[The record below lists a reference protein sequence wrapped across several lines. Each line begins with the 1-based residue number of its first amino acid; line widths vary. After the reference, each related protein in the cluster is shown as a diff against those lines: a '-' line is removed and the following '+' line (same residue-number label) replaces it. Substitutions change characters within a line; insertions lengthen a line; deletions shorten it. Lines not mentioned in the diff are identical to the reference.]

1 MAMIVAELSPAPSSV
16 SAKSQGD
23 PTIDAAK
30 ETIAVNLRESRYV
43 SGRSHRRGRSPI
55 REDGLLRRHHD
66 HAVESLRAALKSLR
80 TRSGLTVERLRATEL
95 TLAPFDLDVVRQL
108 EQTQQLSPEEAIVAV
123 VRGAAAQL
131 DVDDMLIVDAALAL
145 GLVAESFPDAP
156 DAPGI
161 SALYA
166 PDLSDRRTALVESW
180 SALRELVGA
189 GRPTPPP
196 TVRSLRTDLE
206 SRAFERLAERI
217 LTASPLDMAP
227 EQVTA
232 SIAPEVTT
240 RSRSTARASNGTA
253 PRVVVVGAAVMDQ
266 IYAVDHVPEPGTAV
280 QATSYHTY
288 PGGKGLNLAV
298 AAARLGM
305 EVHLLA
311 PLGDDDTGRQLLAY
325 LEAEGVHTEL
335 VRMMPGATT
344 PVAGVLVTPDGM
356 NSTIG
361 WMNVSQM
368 SITARDVTSRL
379 VTSTLENA
387 DAVMLTFS
395 VAWDTIETVLETTA
409 SAPHRPTILLKPS
422 PPYEG
427 ARFAHESLRYVDYLI
442 GTEWE
447 LSRLLPGTST
457 PAPAERLLTQLLVQ
471 GAGTVCVAEAF
482 GCTVRSSNLSIDI
495 PPPPIAVE
503 EAPGALDAFTAALAL
518 RLHESDGRLDEASV
532 RWATAA
538 LAVPQT
544 LGGVASSMP
553 TRDEIDRVVTLAS
566 SGRGDTGD
574 R

>member
-1 MAMIVAELSPAPSSV
+1 MAIIVAEPSPAPSSV
-16 SAKSQGD
+16 SAKSQRE
-23 PTIDAAK
+23 PTIDAA
-30 ETIAVNLRESRYV
+30 EGAIAVELRESRYV
-43 SGRSHRRGRSPI
+43 SGRSHRRGHSLP
-55 REDGLLRRHHD
+55 REDGLVRRHHD
-66 HAVESLRAALKSLR
+66 HAVESLRATLKSLR

-95 TLAPFDLDVVRQL
+95 TLTSLLDLDVVAQL
-108 EQTQQLSPEEAIVAV
+108 AQTQQLSPEEAIVSV

-145 GLVAESFPDAP
+145 GLVTESFPDGP
-156 DAPGI
+156 DVGD
-161 SALYA
+161 LYA
-166 PDLSDRRTALVESW
+166 PDLSDRRTALVARWAS
-180 SALRELVGA
+180 LHELVGA
-189 GRPTPPP
+189 GRATPPP
-196 TVRSLRTDLE
+196 TVRTLRTELE
-206 SRAFERLAERI
+206 SRTFERLAERI

-227 EQVTA
+227 ERASASVTA
-232 SIAPEVTT
+232 EVTT
-240 RSRSTARASNGTA
+240 RPASRTSASNGTA

-266 IYAVDHVPEPGTAV
+266 IYAVDHVPEMGTAV
-280 QATSYHTY
+280 QATSYRTH

-305 EVHLLA
+305 DVHLIA
-311 PLGDDDTGRQLLAY
+311 PLGDDDTGRQLIAY
-325 LEAEGVHTEL
+325 LEAEGVRTEL

-368 SITARDVTSRL
+368 SITARDVNSHTVR
-379 VTSTLENA
+379 STLENA

-395 VAWDTIETVLETTA
+395 VAWDTVETVLQTTA
-409 SAPHRPTILLKPS
+409 AAPRRPTVLLKPS

-447 LSRLLPGTST
+447 LSRLLPAT
-457 PAPAERLLTQLLVQ
+457 PTHTPSERLLTQLLVQ

-482 GCTVRSSNLSIDI
+482 GCTLRSSDLSIDI

-503 EAPGALDAFTAALAL
+503 EAPGARDAFTAALAL
-518 RLHESDGRLDEASV
+518 RLHESDGQLDEASV

-538 LAVPQT
+538 MAVPQT

-553 TRDEIDRVVTLAS
+553 TRDEIDRIVSLAS
-566 SGRGDTGD
+566 SGIGDTGD